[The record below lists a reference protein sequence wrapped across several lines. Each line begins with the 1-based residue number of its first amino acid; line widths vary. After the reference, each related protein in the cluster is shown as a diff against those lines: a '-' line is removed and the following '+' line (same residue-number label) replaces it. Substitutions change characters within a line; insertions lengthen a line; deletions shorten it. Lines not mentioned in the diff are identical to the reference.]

1 MLFKKERGAVNYV
14 AVKNAG
20 ASDIQVEKNNNAKLS
35 ATVNPPSP
43 WLLQS
48 SPLDFTLSRL
58 KLQQLGRKV
67 QPKGQESVVVFLNSI
82 KRGGEG

>member
-1 MLFKKERGAVNYV
+1 MLFKKERGAVSYV
-14 AVKNAG
+14 TVKNTG
-20 ASDIQVEKNNNAKLS
+20 ASDIHVEKNNNAKLT

-58 KLQQLGRKV
+58 KSQQLGRKV
-67 QPKGQESVVVFLNSI
+67 QPKGQESTVVFLNSI

>member
-1 MLFKKERGAVNYV
+1 MLFKKKRSVVSYDDCQNGR
-14 AVKNAG
+14 

-67 QPKGQESVVVFLNSI
+67 QPKGQESAVIFLNSI